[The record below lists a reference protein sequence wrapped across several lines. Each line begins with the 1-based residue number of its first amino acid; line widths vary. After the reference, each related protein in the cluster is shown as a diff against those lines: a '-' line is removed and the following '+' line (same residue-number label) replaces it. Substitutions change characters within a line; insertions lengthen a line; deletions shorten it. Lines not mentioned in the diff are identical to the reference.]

1 MEKLK
6 TVNGANGVRSFM
18 TPSGVIVGQGI
29 RTIKNG
35 LEFNHLIDT
44 SGVTFTSS
52 FSQGGVNDT
61 VLKIKEIIQDNHAQV
76 SELAKTLK
84 RNSLHDTCE
93 AVWDFV
99 FNQIQYKRDKVGVE
113 QLSTP
118 ARIWLNRS
126 TPNTPSDCDDHTIF
140 CGSLLYCLGIPFS
153 IRIAGYDNNP
163 FSHVYIVVDDSIC
176 IDTVLH
182 RFNVEAPFTS
192 KKDSKMR
199 IETLQGLDGQEHMGE
214 LGELDESVQ
223 NFVNTIEGLEGL
235 GDVDGSEQEEAALR
249 TLGVKQLGITL
260 KAYQQD
266 PAPFHAMGY
275 KPEYFEHVRKVL
287 KEMMGGTLEGITI
300 KLADGS
306 TYEQENLSGLDALSD
321 VQGLGFLGWFD
332 GWFKKRWKKLKRR
345 VRKVGRKVRKK
356 VKRVGRT
363 VRKGAKRTIRR
374 VGKIAK
380 KGIKFL
386 NKINPLFMAVR
397 GGILLA
403 IKKNFFGLALKFGFG
418 LLTRQQ
424 ANSIGCDMDQWAKS
438 VRAYSKFA
446 KKFRFLGGRTSK
458 LRKAIKKGYVK
469 YSKKEGY
476 PTIEYKSLR
485 GFDQDEDVNIEIGV
499 LPAAAIPAS
508 TGLIAKA
515 MKFLKPFLLKILKG
529 IGLDKMFA
537 KLKKK
542 HIDNL
547 KNRLDKAVT
556 VEERQ
561 KLDHKIKRAENN
573 LVVVNNLRK
582 KKPTVQPSP
591 KSPTQAPTVVTKL
604 PDSAV
609 STSQVKT
616 ASMGKLGMAALV
628 LVGVGTLV
636 AANKKK
642 TNTNQKK

>member
-6 TVNGANGVRSFM
+6 TVNGANGVRSFV
-18 TPSGVIVGQGI
+18 TSSGVIVGQGI

-35 LEFNHLIDT
+35 LQFNHLIDT

-52 FSQGGVNDT
+52 FTEGGVNDT
-61 VLKIKEIIQDNHAQV
+61 VLKIKEIIQNNHLQV

-84 RNSLHDTCE
+84 RNSLTESCE
-93 AVWDFV
+93 AIWNFV
-99 FNQIQYKRDKVGVE
+99 FHHIQYKHDKVGVE

-153 IRIAGYDNNP
+153 IRISGYDNKP
-163 FSHVYIVVDDSIC
+163 FSHVYVVVEDSIC

-192 KKDSKMR
+192 KKDSKMT

-223 NFVNTIEGLEGL
+223 NFVNTMEGIEGLGN
-235 GDVDGSEQEEAALR
+235 VDTEAQELTALR

-266 PAPFHAMGY
+266 PEPFQALGY
-275 KPEYFEHVRKVL
+275 KPEYFEHVRAVL
-287 KEMMGGTLEGITI
+287 KELMGGTLEGITI

-306 TYEQENLSGLDALSD
+306 TYEQENLSGLDGLSD

-332 GWFKKRWKKLKRR
+332 GWFKKRWKKLR
-345 VRKVGRKVRKK
+345 RKVKKIGRKVKK
-356 VKRVGRT
+356 GF
-363 VRKGAKRTIRR
+363 KRTIKK
-374 VGKIAK
+374 VGKVAK

-418 LLTRQQ
+418 LLTKQQ
-424 ANSIGCDMDQWAKS
+424 AVSLGLDLGQWAIS
-438 VRAYSKFA
+438 VKAYSKFA

-469 YSKKEGY
+469 YSKRKGY
-476 PTIEYKSLR
+476 PTIEYKSLK
-485 GFDQDEDVNIEIGV
+485 GFDQDEDINIEIGV
-499 LPAAAIPAS
+499 LPAVAIPAA

-529 IGLDKMFA
+529 LKLDKMFA

-542 HIDNL
+542 HIENL
-547 KNRLDKAVT
+547 KDRKEKAIT
-556 VEERQ
+556 VEERN
-561 KLDHKIKRAENN
+561 KLDDKIKRAENN
-573 LVVVNNLRK
+573 LVVINNLRK
-582 KKPTVQPSP
+582 KNPTEPTNP
-591 KSPTQAPTVVTKL
+591 KVVKNLT
-604 PDSAV
+604 DSAA
-609 STSQVKT
+609 STSSVKT
-616 ASMGKLGMAALV
+616 ASMGKLGMVALI
-628 LVGVGTLV
+628 LVGAGTLV

-642 TNTNQKK
+642 STKNKSNNPKK

>member
-6 TVNGANGVRSFM
+6 AVNGASGVRSFM
-18 TPSGVIVGQGI
+18 TSSGVIVGQGN

-52 FSQGGVNDT
+52 FSEGGVNDT
-61 VLKIKEIIQDNHAQV
+61 VLKIREIIQNNHEQV
-76 SELAKTLK
+76 SQLAKTLK
-84 RNSLHDTCE
+84 RNSLVETCG

-99 FNQIQYKRDKVGVE
+99 FHHIQYKSDKVGVE

-153 IRIAGYDNNP
+153 IRIAGYDNKP
-163 FSHVYIVVDDSIC
+163 FSHVYIVVSDSIC

-182 RFNVEAPFTS
+182 RFNVEAPFSS
-192 KKDSKMR
+192 KKDSKMT
-199 IETLQGLDGQEHMGE
+199 IETLQGLDGQEHLGE
-214 LGELDESVQ
+214 LGELDESIR
-223 NFVNTIEGLEGL
+223 NFANTMEGLKGL
-235 GDVDGSEQEEAALR
+235 GDIDSSPQEEAALR

-260 KAYQQD
+260 KAYQSD
-266 PAPFHAMGY
+266 PAPFHALGY
-275 KPEYFEHVRKVL
+275 KPAYFEHVRKVL
-287 KEMMGGTLEGITI
+287 KEMMGGSLEGITI

-306 TYEQENLSGLDALSD
+306 SYEQKNLSGLQGLSD

-332 GWFKKRWKKLKRR
+332 GWFKKLRKGIKK
-345 VRKVGRKVRKK
+345 VAKK
-356 VKRVGRT
+356 VKKVVKKT
-363 VRKGAKRTIRR
+363 VKV
-374 VGKIAK
+374 VGKVAK
-380 KGIKFL
+380 KGITLL

-418 LLTRQQ
+418 LLTKEQ
-424 ANSIGCDMDQWAKS
+424 AISIGCDLDQWGKS
-438 VRAYSKFA
+438 VKAYSKFA
-446 KKFRFLGGRTSK
+446 DKFRFLGGRTSK
-458 LRKAIKKGYVK
+458 LREAIKKGYVK
-469 YSKKEGY
+469 YSKSKGY
-476 PTIEYKSLR
+476 PTIDYKSLK
-485 GFDQDEDVNIEIGV
+485 GLDEDVNIEIGV
-499 LPAAAIPAS
+499 LPAAAIPAA

-515 MKFLKPFLLKILKG
+515 MNFLKPFLLKILKG
-529 IGLDKMFA
+529 LHLDKMFA
-537 KLKKK
+537 KLKAK

-547 KNRLDKAVT
+547 KDRKEKATT

-561 KLDHKIKRAENN
+561 KLDDKIKRAENN
-573 LVVVNNLRK
+573 LVVINNLRK
-582 KKPTVQPSP
+582 NNPTVQTDSKAPSQDP
-591 KSPTQAPTVVTKL
+591 ELETDLTESV
-604 PDSAV
+604 V

-628 LVGVGTLV
+628 LVGVGTMV

-642 TNTNQKK
+642 STENKSNNPKK